1 VCVRVCY
8 VTVFSYKLLKPS
20 SARLLSPASPLTI
33 IVLARARV
41 FRCVMFSRSRPS
53 RRTCCH
59 WHGAAVRVRG
69 AGVSRTPLTEWNAQ
83 CWSMYDGLCR
93 WCRRSADKSALFE
106 RRMTAAAHVSFIIS
120 ARGSVLIPSVADTAL
135 RKLGQYTRVDRR
147 RRRLG
152 RVSCVVALTPL
163 PPVARFHNES
173 VLGGCRWFRKK
184 LVSRPALKFI
194 ISYSHR

>member
-1 VCVRVCY
+1 
-8 VTVFSYKLLKPS
+8 
-20 SARLLSPASPLTI
+20 
-33 IVLARARV
+33 
-41 FRCVMFSRSRPS
+41 
-53 RRTCCH
+53 
-59 WHGAAVRVRG
+59 
-69 AGVSRTPLTEWNAQ
+69 
-83 CWSMYDGLCR
+83 
-93 WCRRSADKSALFE
+93 
-106 RRMTAAAHVSFIIS
+106 MTAAAHVSFIIS